1 MTTTNIDKWLIDV
14 ALEDYNEI
22 EDLYTCVTS
31 EMNMNLFKISINENT
46 PRRIFITPVIEGVD
60 TLMLTDQSKPVF
72 ISKLKK
78 KYCGDI
84 DVEAYCYLERDKE
97 KDDI

>member
-14 ALEDYNEI
+14 ALKDYNEI

-46 PRRIFITPVIEGVD
+46 PRRIFITPVIEGGD
-60 TLMLTDQSKPVF
+60 TLMLTDHSKPVF
-72 ISKLKK
+72 ISKLEK
-78 KYCGDI
+78 KYCGGI
-84 DVEAYCYLERDKE
+84 DVEAYCSLERYKE